1 MSSISVIGTGN
12 MASALA
18 GRALA
23 GGNAVEIV
31 GRDPLRAKEL
41 ATALGGATVGTVRT
55 APAGDIVIL
64 AVPNASAV
72 PVVAQYGDA
81 LAGKVIIDIT
91 NPVSPDLKGL
101 VTPDGSSGAQEIA
114 KAAPAGAHVVKAFN
128 TLPCDVLAAGSV
140 EGRPVDVFVAG
151 DDAQAKARVS
161 VFIESLGMH
170 PMDAG
175 SCRWRGHWR
184 TPPCCSWASSPTPSR
199 TPTSSSASAFSA
211 ERTRTTTSRTSRQS
225 FDGTRTPTPPTR
237 RTVTC
242 AF

>member
-1 MSSISVIGTGN
+1 MSSISIIGVGN

-23 GGNAVEIV
+23 GGNTVEII
-31 GRDPLRAKEL
+31 GRDPAKAKAL
-41 ATALGGATVGTVRT
+41 AAALGGATVGRVGT
-55 APAGDIVIL
+55 APSGDIVIV
-64 AVPNASAV
+64 AVPYASAV
-72 PVVAQYGDA
+72 AVVSEYGDA
-81 LAGKVIIDIT
+81 LHGKVIVDIT
-91 NPVSPDLKGL
+91 NPITPDFTGF

-140 EGRPVDVFVAG
+140 DGRPVDVFIAG

-184 TPPCCSWASSPTPSR
+184 TPPCCSWASSPTPSS
-199 TPTSSSASAFSA
+199 TPTSSSASTFSA
-211 ERTRTTTSRTSRQS
+211 EHTRTTTKGQS
-225 FDGTRTPTPPTR
+225 HARFSHWRNRAR
-237 RTVTC
+237 RF
-242 AF
+242 AHHP